1 MTDVRSIFE
10 WLVDGAPGAPGPA
23 EVVAR
28 VSDGLL
34 AAGVPLCRTAAFV
47 RTLHP
52 HILGR
57 SFNWKP
63 GEAVVVGEA
72 SYDVLQSDHFQKSP
86 VAEVFRSGKTLRR
99 KLVDPASPRDYPVLD
114 DLAAQGITDYLVAPL
129 VFLSGQVHAITF
141 SSSAPDGFTDEH
153 IAALLDLMRPLSRV
167 AEIFALSRTAV
178 NLLNTYV
185 GRNAGERIIA
195 GKIHRGDTDS
205 IRAVVW
211 FSDLRGFTAL
221 ASTIPPNAL
230 IRVLNDVFECQVAAI
245 EKRGGEVLKF
255 IGDGLFAIF
264 PIEGTDKT
272 PGQLCDCALEA
283 ADDAFQRLRALNVT
297 RAGRG
302 EAPIRFGLALH
313 LGEIAYGNIGSAGRL
328 DFTCIGP
335 AVNVAARLEG
345 LTGKLERPLVVSA
358 DFAKLA
364 SRAMASLGSF
374 ELKGVTGT
382 QEVLAPP
389 NGEPLSRW

>member
-1 MTDVRSIFE
+1 MTDVRSVFE
-10 WLVDGAPGAPGPA
+10 WLVDGAPGANGPA
-23 EVVAR
+23 EVVGR
-28 VSDGLL
+28 VSEGLL
-34 AAGVPLCRTAAFV
+34 AAGVPVCRTAAFV

-52 HILGR
+52 HIMGR
-57 SFNWKP
+57 SFTWKP
-63 GEAVVVGEA
+63 GEPVVISEA
-72 SYDVLQSDHFQKSP
+72 SYDILQSDFFQKSP
-86 VAEVFRSGKTLRR
+86 VAEVFRSAKPLRR
-99 KLVDPASPRDYPVLD
+99 KLIDPASPRDYTVLD
-114 DLAAQGITDYLVAPL
+114 DLAAEGVTDYFIVPL
-129 VFLSGQVHAITF
+129 LFLSGQVHAITF
-141 SSSAPDGFTDEH
+141 SSSAPAGFTDEH
-153 IAALLDLMRPLSRV
+153 LAALVNLLRPLSRV

-221 ASTIPPNAL
+221 TASMEPNAL
-230 IRVLNDVFECQVAAI
+230 IRVLNDVFECQVGAI
-245 EKRGGEVLKF
+245 EKKGGEVLKF

-272 PGQLCDCALEA
+272 PGQLCDSALEA
-283 ADDAFQRLRALNVT
+283 AEDAFQRLRKVNEA

-302 EAPIRFGLALH
+302 DAAIRFGLALH
-313 LGEIAYGNIGSAGRL
+313 LGEIAYGNIGSPGRL

-358 DFAKLA
+358 DFARLA
-364 SRAMASLGSF
+364 SRPMVSMGTF
-374 ELKGVTGT
+374 ELKGVPES

-389 NGEPLSRW
+389 EGEPLSRW